1 MLNKI
6 KLIRECLTF
15 ILCYFKKNDVYLSEP
30 SNLMSYEKFTYLLF
44 FSAIWME

>member
-6 KLIRECLTF
+6 ELIRECLTL

-30 SNLMSYEKFTYLLF
+30 SNLMSYEKFIYLLY
-44 FSAIWME
+44 FSTIGME

>member
-6 KLIRECLTF
+6 ELIREYLTL
-15 ILCYFKKNDVYLSEP
+15 ILCYFKKDSVHLSEP

>member
-6 KLIRECLTF
+6 ELIKEYLTL
-15 ILCYFKKNDVYLSEP
+15 ILCYFKKNDVFLSKP
-30 SNLMSYEKFTYLLF
+30 SNLMSYEKFIYLLF